1 VKRRFPPP
9 WTVEERAAAFVVC
22 DANGQALAHI
32 FFKDEDQPPRH
43 SAAKLLSK
51 DEARRIAVNISKLPQ
66 FLRGGPLKPRAPEQR
81 AELERGG
88 VESWLAEKQAEE
100 AASQRWTLG
109 WAFLAALVAIASV
122 MVGAISIWLA
132 K

>member
-1 VKRRFPPP
+1 M
-9 WTVEERAAAFVVC
+9 
-22 DANGQALAHI
+22 N
-32 FFKDEDQPPRH
+32 
-43 SAAKLLSK
+43 
-51 DEARRIAVNISKLPQ
+51 IAKLPQ
-66 FLRGGPLKPRAPEQR
+66 FLRGGPLKLAPEQR

-100 AASQRWTLG
+100 AAIQRWTLG

-122 MVGAISIWLA
+122 IVGAISIWLA